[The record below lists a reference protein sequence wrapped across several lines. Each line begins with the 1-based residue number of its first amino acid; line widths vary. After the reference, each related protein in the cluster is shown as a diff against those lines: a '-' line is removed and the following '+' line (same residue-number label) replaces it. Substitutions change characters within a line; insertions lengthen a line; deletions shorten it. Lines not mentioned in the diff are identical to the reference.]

1 MRNSSKASLF
11 QSKFLDYL
19 QSATSFWHLT
29 CIFDLIIFAMQED
42 LKGAHHPTLLAGR
55 SALGQG
61 TAEGNDLAQGITE
74 GSGLAQGTGA
84 GSVHAQGIAEESVH
98 TQGIAGVACHM
109 KGTPIEGG
117 LGHQPAT
124 GTTKQTRQQF
134 PSVMNSVSRTSS
146 NCVAAVKEIIL

>member
-1 MRNSSKASLF
+1 
-11 QSKFLDYL
+11 
-19 QSATSFWHLT
+19 
-29 CIFDLIIFAMQED
+29 MQED
-42 LKGAHHPTLLAGR
+42 LKGAHHPTVLTGR

-61 TAEGNDLAQGITE
+61 TVEGNDLTQGIAE

-84 GSVHAQGIAEESVH
+84 GRVHA
-98 TQGIAGVACHM
+98 QGIAGVACHM

-117 LGHQPAT
+117 PGHQPAT
-124 GTTKQTRQQF
+124 GTTKQTGQQF